1 MYFTRIQ
8 FSIPSFHLPRKSG
21 IMLEPQTHGRSFLM
35 ARNWGNVDMIKKRVR
50 PTTTLESRLLA
61 FLEQFEAI
69 VLRETAISRFF
80 STVTKQ
86 ERFEVFILLHK
97 FLLSQTDAQVC
108 RNTIC
113 ALSYFA
119 QRTCLYLT
127 PPEVAKFYVQL
138 LLNTSGEEARFVSN
152 IVACLYSALE
162 FVRVGAR
169 EAGLMEFV
177 LSRTE
182 IEPYSGL
189 ILEVAREAD
198 FSSDE
203 ASIVAARV
211 AELLPARLRDDVKA
225 DALEILGILLPKVD
239 KRIFQDKVFAIETQ
253 VYSEIPRG
261 VGSALRILAALDV
274 PFTDLEMLFTFIES
288 CDRRVAQPALGV
300 LAKFAKLFN
309 SLDQRVARRLF
320 EWATELSYVIG
331 VDCLHTL
338 CYFERSP
345 EQTDALLELLFA
357 FAEGDD
363 GSYTCLK
370 CAKSIIGES
379 SSGRV
384 AEIVREHEPMLD
396 SLLTSDNAEISEMAN
411 EILDFCV

>member
-1 MYFTRIQ
+1 MF
-8 FSIPSFHLPRKSG
+8 
-21 IMLEPQTHGRSFLM
+21 EPQTHGRSFLM

-50 PTTTLESRLLA
+50 TTSTLESRLLA

-86 ERFEVFILLHK
+86 ERFEVFLLLHK
-97 FLLSQTDAQVC
+97 FLLGQTDAQVC
-108 RNTIC
+108 RNTVC

-119 QRTCLYLT
+119 QRTCLYST

-138 LLNTSGEEARFVSN
+138 LLNTSGEEVRFVSN
-152 IVACLYSALE
+152 IVACLYSTLE

-189 ILEVAREAD
+189 ILEVAREAE
-198 FSSDE
+198 FSNEE

-211 AELLPARLRDDVKA
+211 AELLSARLRDDVKA
-225 DALEILGILLPKVD
+225 DALEILDILLPKVD

-274 PFTDLEMLFTFIES
+274 PFTDLGMLFTFIES

-309 SLDQRVARRLF
+309 ERVAKRLF
-320 EWATELSYVIG
+320 ECANELSYVIG

-338 CYFERSP
+338 CYFERTP
-345 EQTDALLELLFA
+345 EQTDTLIELLFE
-357 FAEGDD
+357 FAEGDE

-370 CAKSIIGES
+370 CAKTIIGES
-379 SSGRV
+379 SSARIP
-384 AEIVREHEPMLD
+384 EIVREHEPMLD
-396 SLLTSDNAEISEMAN
+396 SLLTSENAEIA
-411 EILDFCV
+411 EIAHELLDTFV